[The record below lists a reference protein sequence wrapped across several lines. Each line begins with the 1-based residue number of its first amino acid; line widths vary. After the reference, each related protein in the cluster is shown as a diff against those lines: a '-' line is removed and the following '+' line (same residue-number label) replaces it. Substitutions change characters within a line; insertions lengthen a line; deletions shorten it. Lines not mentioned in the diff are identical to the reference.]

1 MAHFTLPDPSSLE
14 RVAYLVGFPI
24 AHSLSPLLHHTIYSS
39 IGKPWGQTLY
49 ETRDLNEFL
58 AHMRKDEKFL
68 GSSVTMPYKVAI
80 IPHLDELTP
89 EGEAIG
95 AINTLFIRN
104 DESGKRKYCGTNTD
118 CIGIREAFLQNV
130 ADPSVYRGKPALVV
144 GGGGTARAAV
154 YALQNFLGCSP
165 VYMVN
170 RDESEVRAVID
181 ECNAR
186 GFGKDIVHVSTV
198 VQAEQLRA
206 PAAVV
211 SAVPDFTPV
220 SEQEKVARQV
230 LAAFLRTQEK
240 GALLEM
246 CYHPSPKTEI
256 AGLAANLGWQVIMGT
271 EAMVGFLNHPNFCPA
286 WAQHRLCLWHIPSA
300 TKVESVAEG
309 CISLTRYYR
318 SGKG

>member
-39 IGKPWGQTLY
+39 IGKPWGQNLY

-104 DESGKRKYCGTNTD
+104 DESGRRKYCGTNTD

-130 ADPSVYRGKPALVV
+130 SDPSVYRGKPALVV

-154 YALQNFLGCSP
+154 YALQNYLGCSP
-165 VYMVN
+165 IYMVN

-186 GFGKDIVHVSTV
+186 GFGEDIIHVSTIA
-198 VQAEQLRA
+198 QAEQLRA
-206 PAAVV
+206 PGAVV
-211 SAVPDFTPV
+211 SAVPDFAPV
-220 SEQEKVARQV
+220 SEEEKIARQV
-230 LAAFLRTQEK
+230 LAIFLRTQEK

-256 AGLAANLGWQVIMGT
+256 AGLATNLGWQVIIGT
-271 EAMVGFLNHPNFCPA
+271 EAMVRFFNHQMFCLARQVICNGLN
-286 WAQHRLCLWHIPSA
+286 QGQTLSSG
-300 TKVESVAEG
+300 T
-309 CISLTRYYR
+309 SLTAT
-318 SGKG
+318 

>member
-24 AHSLSPLLHHTIYSS
+24 AHSLSPLLHRTIYSS
-39 IGKPWGQTLY
+39 IGKPWGQNLY

-104 DESGKRKYCGTNTD
+104 DESGRRKYCGTNTD

-130 ADPSVYRGKPALVV
+130 SDSSVYRGKPALVV

-154 YALQNFLGCSP
+154 YALQNYLGCSP
-165 VYMVN
+165 IYMVN
-170 RDESEVRAVID
+170 RDESEVKAVID

-186 GFGKDIVHVSTV
+186 GFGEDIIHVSTIA
-198 VQAEQLRA
+198 QAEQLRA
-206 PAAVV
+206 PGAIV
-211 SAVPDFTPV
+211 SAVPDFAPV
-220 SEQEKVARQV
+220 SEGEKIARQV
-230 LAAFLRTQEK
+230 LGVFLRTQEK

-256 AGLAANLGWQVIMGT
+256 AGLATNLGWQVIIGT
-271 EAMVGFLNHPNFCPA
+271 EAMVRFFESSFVMDPTKHKLCLLVHPLQLPRSN
-286 WAQHRLCLWHIPSA
+286 QLSRVVYSLTKHHRL
-300 TKVESVAEG
+300 
-309 CISLTRYYR
+309 
-318 SGKG
+318 GKG

>member
-24 AHSLSPLLHHTIYSS
+24 AHSLSPLLHRTIYSS
-39 IGKPWGQTLY
+39 IGKPWGQNLY

-104 DESGKRKYCGTNTD
+104 DESGRRKYCGTNTD

-130 ADPSVYRGKPALVV
+130 SDSSVYRGKPALVV

-154 YALQNFLGCSP
+154 YALQN
-165 VYMVN
+165 
-170 RDESEVRAVID
+170 RDESEVKAVID

-186 GFGKDIVHVSTV
+186 GFGEDIIHVSTIA
-198 VQAEQLRA
+198 QAEQLRA
-206 PAAVV
+206 PGAIV
-211 SAVPDFTPV
+211 SAVPDFAPV
-220 SEQEKVARQV
+220 SEGEKIARQV
-230 LAAFLRTQEK
+230 LGVFLRTQEK

-256 AGLAANLGWQVIMGT
+256 AGLATNLGWQVIIGT
-271 EAMVGFLNHPNFCPA
+271 EAMVRFF
-286 WAQHRLCLWHIPSA
+286 
-300 TKVESVAEG
+300 ESSNVLSSQPG
-309 CISLTRYYR
+309 HL
-318 SGKG
+318 

>member
-24 AHSLSPLLHHTIYSS
+24 AHSLSPLLHYTIYSS
-39 IGKPWGQTLY
+39 IGKPWGQNLY

-58 AHMRKDEKFL
+58 EHMRKDQKFL
-68 GSSVTMPYKVAI
+68 GSSITMPYKVAI

-104 DESGKRKYCGTNTD
+104 DESGRRRYCGTNTD

-130 ADPSVYRGKPALVV
+130 SDDSVYRGKPALVV

-154 YALQNFLGCSP
+154 YALQNYLGCSP
-165 VYMVN
+165 IYMVN

-186 GFGKDIVHVSTV
+186 GFGEDIIHVATV
-198 VQAEQLRA
+198 AQAEQLRA
-206 PAAVV
+206 PGAVV
-211 SAVPDFTPV
+211 SAVPDFAPV
-220 SEQEKVARQV
+220 SEEEKVARQV

-256 AGLAANLGWQVIMGT
+256 AGLATNLGWQVIIGT
-271 EAMVGFLNHPNFCPA
+271 EAVRIPCSLRHNAPPSTFSRPA
-286 WAQHRLCLWHIPSA
+286 STIFILR
-300 TKVESVAEG
+300 VF
-309 CISLTRYYR
+309 
-318 SGKG
+318 